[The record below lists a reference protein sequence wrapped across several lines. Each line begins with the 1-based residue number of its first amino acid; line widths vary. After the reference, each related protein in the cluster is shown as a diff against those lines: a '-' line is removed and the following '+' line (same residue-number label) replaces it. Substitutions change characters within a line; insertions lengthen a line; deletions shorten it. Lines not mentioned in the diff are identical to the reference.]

1 MQLITVHKLDAE
13 STSVDT
19 VTIFQSDSAEIVRK
33 FSIGLKTGD
42 NVIEIAHL
50 PHTMDTESLRVSG
63 IGQAILSDVV
73 SITPKTP
80 GSKYGSA
87 GNSDKL
93 VALEEEKEL
102 VNRQKQILD
111 HQAKILVTYSQ
122 SITGESV
129 NPDGMLEFLQNFA
142 AAGDQNSKASV
153 QLESRL
159 RQLEREIEKEIND
172 PEEEHD
178 SSHLRNIKIKLTI
191 TAAEDHVAEI
201 SLTYLVKKASWK
213 PLFDLRA
220 VTDADGMPSKKLALH
235 YRASVKQ
242 STGEDWSDATLNLST
257 ASPDSVGTKI
267 PVLKGVKII
276 QKHYGLFGAKPGDG
290 GGGLFGGA
298 NQSTVPSTNPFGG
311 FSQQQQQQQL
321 QLQLQQQQQQQQLPP
336 PPRQWQQQQ
345 QQQQQQQ
352 YQPDTQNSVFRR
364 VVSRNRMPEPPLPH
378 QGGTFGATATWDAQP
393 LGFAASDDP
402 IIDEEEEEDAELP
415 LIAIPSAVAS
425 KNSMA
430 ANFQVQGKANIRS
443 DGSTHKVAIATLSLQ
458 AKVEQVVVPRSMNGA
473 YLHCTLKNS
482 SDTHL
487 LPGNI
492 NIYLD
497 DGYIANTSISHV
509 APGEIFRCSLGRDY
523 SVGVTYDQK
532 TERVHVPSTL
542 FGASQDKMLY
552 TVSCVVVNKKDQA
565 IKGLVVRDVVPVADH
580 PNIKVVLVKPAGLAE
595 AEEGK
600 DVSVGKGVSIRW
612 CKSIDDKGGMKEGRV
627 EWVVD
632 LDARETKTL
641 TLQWEVVTP
650 FGVRWTY
657 EGEQGRN
664 TQGTRP
670 LWGKGDA

>member
-1 MQLITVHKLDAE
+1 
-13 STSVDT
+13 
-19 VTIFQSDSAEIVRK
+19 
-33 FSIGLKTGD
+33 
-42 NVIEIAHL
+42 
-50 PHTMDTESLRVSG
+50 
-63 IGQAILSDVV
+63 
-73 SITPKTP
+73 
-80 GSKYGSA
+80 
-87 GNSDKL
+87 
-93 VALEEEKEL
+93 
-102 VNRQKQILD
+102 
-111 HQAKILVTYSQ
+111 
-122 SITGESV
+122 
-129 NPDGMLEFLQNFA
+129 
-142 AAGDQNSKASV
+142 
-153 QLESRL
+153 
-159 RQLEREIEKEIND
+159 
-172 PEEEHD
+172 
-178 SSHLRNIKIKLTI
+178 
-191 TAAEDHVAEI
+191 
-201 SLTYLVKKASWK
+201 
-213 PLFDLRA
+213 
-220 VTDADGMPSKKLALH
+220 MPSKKLALH

-257 ASPDSVGTKI
+257 ASPDSGGTKI

-276 QKHYGLFGAKPGDG
+276 QKHYGAFTAKRGDG

-298 NQSTVPSTNPFGG
+298 NQSTVPSTNLFGG
-311 FSQQQQQQQL
+311 FSQQQQHPP
-321 QLQLQQQQQQQQLPP
+321 PP

-345 QQQQQQQ
+345 QQYQQQQ
-352 YQPDTQNSVFRR
+352 YQPQPDTQTSLLGT
-364 VVSRNRMPEPPLPH
+364 VSRNRIPEPPIPH
-378 QGGTFGATATWDAQP
+378 QGATFGATATWEAQP
-393 LGFAASDDP
+393 VGFGASDDP
-402 IIDEEEEEDAELP
+402 IINEEEEEDAELP

-430 ANFQVQGKANIRS
+430 ANFQVQGRANIRS

-600 DVSVGKGVSIRW
+600 DISVGKGVSIRW
-612 CKSIDDKGGMKEGRV
+612 CKSVGDKGGMKEGRA

-664 TQGTRP
+664 M
-670 LWGKGDA
+670 GKA

>member
-1 MQLITVHKLDAE
+1 
-13 STSVDT
+13 
-19 VTIFQSDSAEIVRK
+19 
-33 FSIGLKTGD
+33 
-42 NVIEIAHL
+42 
-50 PHTMDTESLRVSG
+50 MDTESLRVSG

-87 GNSDKL
+87 GKSDKL

-153 QLESRL
+153 QLQSRL

-276 QKHYGLFGAKPGDG
+276 QKHYGAFTAKRGDG

-298 NQSTVPSTNPFGG
+298 NQSTVPSTNLFGG
-311 FSQQQQQQQL
+311 FSQQQQQPP
-321 QLQLQQQQQQQQLPP
+321 PP

-345 QQQQQQQ
+345 QQYQQQQ
-352 YQPDTQNSVFRR
+352 YQPQPDTQTSLLGT
-364 VVSRNRMPEPPLPH
+364 VSRNRIPEPPIPH
-378 QGGTFGATATWDAQP
+378 QGATFGATATWEAQP
-393 LGFAASDDP
+393 VGFGASDDP
-402 IIDEEEEEDAELP
+402 IINEEEEEDAELP

-430 ANFQVQGKANIRS
+430 ANFQVQGRANIRS

-473 YLHCTLKNS
+473 YLH
-482 SDTHL
+482 
-487 LPGNI
+487 
-492 NIYLD
+492 
-497 DGYIANTSISHV
+497 V
-509 APGEIFRCSLGRDY
+509 
-523 SVGVTYDQK
+523 
-532 TERVHVPSTL
+532 
-542 FGASQDKMLY
+542 
-552 TVSCVVVNKKDQA
+552 
-565 IKGLVVRDVVPVADH
+565 
-580 PNIKVVLVKPAGLAE
+580 
-595 AEEGK
+595 
-600 DVSVGKGVSIRW
+600 
-612 CKSIDDKGGMKEGRV
+612 
-627 EWVVD
+627 
-632 LDARETKTL
+632 
-641 TLQWEVVTP
+641 
-650 FGVRWTY
+650 
-657 EGEQGRN
+657 
-664 TQGTRP
+664 
-670 LWGKGDA
+670 